1 LARILDNISGTA
13 SDDFKVAVANGK
25 VPGWR
30 ALRLPGTCSNVPTGS
45 VPHEMWS
52 HPSIDIR
59 TLPSTPAV
67 AAVVS
72 TSANDTSAGTGART
86 VRVSGLDEDYL
97 EVSEVVALN
106 GVTPVNTT
114 QTFIRVN
121 SAVCTSAGSGA
132 VNAGG
137 ISVSVGGNDQAY
149 ITVGKGQSAN
159 TGYCIPADYKYII
172 TSYIV
177 GTGRISG
184 SSDCEITG
192 QVKLFQENPV
202 WVGISRLYLYQIILN
217 NSDTVPTIVP
227 PKTDIRQ
234 IITSTSTTQAF
245 SIIGGYLVK
254 V

>member
-1 LARILDNISGTA
+1 MARLLDNTSALA
-13 SDDFKVAVANGK
+13 SDDFRVAVANGK

-30 ALRLPGTCSNVPTGS
+30 SLRLAGTCSNVPTGS

-52 HPSIDIR
+52 HPSLDIR

-86 VRVSGLDEDYL
+86 VRVSGLDENYL
-97 EVSEVVALN
+97 EVSEVVTLN

-121 SAVCTSAGSGA
+121 SAACTTAGTGA
-132 VNAGG
+132 ANAGG

-149 ITVGKGQSAN
+149 ITAGKGQSAN
-159 TGYCIPADYKYII
+159 TGYCIPADYKFVI
-172 TSYIV
+172 TTYVV

-184 SSDCEITG
+184 SSDCEVTG
-192 QVKLFQENPV
+192 EIKLFQADPV
-202 WVGISRLYLYQIILN
+202 WIGISRLFLYQNIHN
-217 NSDTVPTIVP
+217 NSSSATVIP